1 LLVDHDYHSNAPFY
15 KANQKLL
22 EEVGM
27 IQHKGLRVDL
37 VEDEEW
43 LYAFYEH
50 KLPPEIVSGVTL
62 DTWRKKVERENM
74 STNGI
79 FLTIKK
85 SAN

>member
-1 LLVDHDYHSNAPFY
+1 
-15 KANQKLL
+15 
-22 EEVGM
+22 
-27 IQHKGLRVDL
+27 
-37 VEDEEW
+37 

-85 SAN
+85 SEN